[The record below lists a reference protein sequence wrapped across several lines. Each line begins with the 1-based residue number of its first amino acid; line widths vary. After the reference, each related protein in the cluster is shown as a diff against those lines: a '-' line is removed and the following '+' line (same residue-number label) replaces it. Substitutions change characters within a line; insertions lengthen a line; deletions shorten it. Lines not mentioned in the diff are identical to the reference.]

1 MAKLHNPTVGLLL
14 TVLLLLQGSR
24 GDSITVF
31 SGAGG
36 AATLSCENVISHYP
50 DCSSTVWIYSRNT
63 ETTVRVVHLGKIRPD
78 YTPRAERLRLLSDCS
93 LHITD
98 VTTEDAGVYTCRQ
111 YQSDGSQ
118 YGPDTPV
125 YLSILAIY
133 SRGTESKAGSDVE
146 LNCYLIT
153 NAGDC
158 WSSVQSLPGL
168 ENVHLSWMNERG
180 AELQNTNSL
189 QISGDRRC
197 SIRLTTPNP
206 THTQITWRC
215 QLTAGGHVHT
225 VRVPVN
231 PTRTP
236 VVTRGPAPPPPSTPP
251 QPAPTAT
258 SQATPSQPLSTP
270 SPGSPSVLVLLVAL
284 STTCLLA
291 VVAVCVAALL
301 LKRARACGTRDG
313 RLTST
318 GTTKGAADVLYST
331 VNKSAAPANS
341 GDDKKSGDVTYAEVA
356 HRSQAH
362 ALPPNA
368 ADSVTYATV
377 NIPHKA

>member
-125 YLSILAIY
+125 YLSILAIHPEV
-133 SRGTESKAGSDVE
+133 TERETGSDVT
-146 LNCYLIT
+146 LNCSLHTY
-153 NAGDC
+153 GDDEDC
-158 WSSVQSLPGL
+158 WSLPGH
-168 ENVHLSWMNERG
+168 ENVRLSWVDEEG

-206 THTQITWRC
+206 THTQSTWRC

-225 VRVPVN
+225 SVSHTVRVAVN
-231 PTRTP
+231 PTTTP
-236 VVTRGPAPPPPSTPP
+236 VVTRAPAPPTPLAPPP
-251 QPAPTAT
+251 QPAPTPPPAP
-258 SQATPSQPLSTP
+258 APAPTPTPTPPPPPPQPAPTPPPAPPPTPTPPTPPPAPLPAPPPPPPQPAPPAPAPTPQLPSTPPTTAPPPP
-270 SPGSPSVLVLLVAL
+270 SPGSPSVL
-284 STTCLLA
+284 
-291 VVAVCVAALL
+291 
-301 LKRARACGTRDG
+301 G
-313 RLTST
+313 RHFR
-318 GTTKGAADVLYST
+318 
-331 VNKSAAPANS
+331 
-341 GDDKKSGDVTYAEVA
+341 GDVGCLSVGML
-356 HRSQAH
+356 S
-362 ALPPNA
+362 
-368 ADSVTYATV
+368 SVTRWMMKERREPRCT
-377 NIPHKA
+377 